1 MRKAETSFEMASNG
15 PGASEVNL
23 YTTHTIVDH
32 PGAKIVDKGL
42 IAFTMDLRWIADN
55 ISNNVAVVT
64 EKAKARAKK
73 LDANAIVGMKIT
85 DSNGEY
91 TFIGTAVRYFK

>member
-1 MRKAETSFEMASNG
+1 MASNG
-15 PGASEVNL
+15 PGDSEVNL
-23 YTTHTIVDH
+23 YTAYTIVDH
-32 PGAKIVDKGL
+32 PGAKIVDKGI
-42 IAFTMDLRWIADN
+42 IAIYFTIPGLEDTVMCN
-55 ISNNVAVVT
+55 INKCNNVAILT

-91 TFIGTAVRYFK
+91 TFFGTAVRYSK